1 MFILQTKK
9 FLVFHFYTANK
20 FIEHDKGFDAR
31 RSKTIFKGI
40 VEQKTFRSSS
50 YSKILLCNVFLI
62 KFKLEKKVFGSS
74 SVLGIRLQK

>member
-31 RSKTIFKGI
+31 RSKTVFKGI
-40 VEQKTFRSSS
+40 VEQKN
-50 YSKILLCNVFLI
+50 I
-62 KFKLEKKVFGSS
+62 
-74 SVLGIRLQK
+74 